1 MHLAKSS
8 PKISLI
14 LFLFSPSL
22 NDHRRVSFYVIVE
35 GKEDEDMVKQ
45 QEWIQMVEKEEDIS
59 IGRMKETLDKIQRI
73 YRKKDIIKT
82 QWERK
87 QNFLQDVSKMEATLS
102 KFYGLSTIG
111 PFSDKLSFQVFRSNN
126 HFEYIQSFFTSILL
140 ILFFIHNTKFCNF
153 IQQQR
158 HG

>member
-1 MHLAKSS
+1 
-8 PKISLI
+8 
-14 LFLFSPSL
+14 
-22 NDHRRVSFYVIVE
+22 
-35 GKEDEDMVKQ
+35 MVKQ

-102 KFYGLSTIG
+102 KFYGLCTIG
-111 PFSDKLSFQVFRSNN
+111 
-126 HFEYIQSFFTSILL
+126 
-140 ILFFIHNTKFCNF
+140 LFFFYSQSSASTHFTGF
-153 IQQQR
+153 IVP
-158 HG
+158 

>member
-1 MHLAKSS
+1 M
-8 PKISLI
+8 
-14 LFLFSPSL
+14 
-22 NDHRRVSFYVIVE
+22 SFYVIVE

-87 QNFLQDVSKMEATLS
+87 QNFLQDMSKMEATMS
-102 KFYGLSTIG
+102 KFYGL
-111 PFSDKLSFQVFRSNN
+111 N
-126 HFEYIQSFFTSILL
+126 HK
-140 ILFFIHNTKFCNF
+140 N
-153 IQQQR
+153 
-158 HG
+158 

>member
-1 MHLAKSS
+1 MFIIILYI

-14 LFLFSPSL
+14 LYVFSPSL

-102 KFYGLSTIG
+102 KFYGLCTIG
-111 PFSDKLSFQVFRSNN
+111 LFSDKLFLELELFAAIIILNLYN
-126 HFEYIQSFFTSILL
+126 HF
-140 ILFFIHNTKFCNF
+140 
-153 IQQQR
+153 
-158 HG
+158 

>member
-1 MHLAKSS
+1 MLYA
-8 PKISLI
+8 
-14 LFLFSPSL
+14 FSPSL

-35 GKEDEDMVKQ
+35 GKEDEDLVMQ

-73 YRKKDIIKT
+73 YRKKDMIKT

-102 KFYGLSTIG
+102 KFIIYL
-111 PFSDKLSFQVFRSNN
+111 Q
-126 HFEYIQSFFTSILL
+126 
-140 ILFFIHNTKFCNF
+140 
-153 IQQQR
+153 
-158 HG
+158 